1 MNWRARPLISYRVI
15 VDLISATR
23 TQTGLSV
30 RCALDAARYP
40 LGIVVSEAEFGAI
53 NISRDQ
59 FHGDWNYTIH
69 PQRLDSAVNL

>member
-23 TQTGLSV
+23 TKTGLSV
-30 RCALDAARYP
+30 RCELDEARYA
-40 LGIVVSEAEFGAI
+40 LGIVVSDAELAAI
-53 NISRDQ
+53 NISRDE

-69 PQRLDSAVNL
+69 PQQSDNAVIF